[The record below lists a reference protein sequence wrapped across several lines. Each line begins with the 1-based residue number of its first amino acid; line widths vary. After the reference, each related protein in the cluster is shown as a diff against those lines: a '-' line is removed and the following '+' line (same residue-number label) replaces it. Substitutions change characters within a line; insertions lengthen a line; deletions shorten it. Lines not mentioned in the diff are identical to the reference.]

1 MYRVDGPLGPVETG
15 VLKQRALTKPGM
27 PGDPFWCPNKALYPY
42 LYLYLET
49 TQPLRRE
56 TGLAHKFT
64 PQPAFS
70 LPKLFARRRPA
81 SSSLSS
87 ISSRP
92 TVVSLTHPASNC
104 LQLTGAKRTKQRLSR
119 QINIPSTYVDI
130 QRSWHPPKPSRPATP
145 SQNWIIIQRQRRQQ
159 N

>member
-1 MYRVDGPLGPVETG
+1 MSKQNPVPVPVSVSVDDPCPSGPSS
-15 VLKQRALTKPGM
+15 RS
-27 PGDPFWCPNKALYPY
+27 
-42 LYLYLET
+42 
-49 TQPLRRE
+49 
-56 TGLAHKFT
+56 GLAHKFT

-70 LPKLFARRRPA
+70 LPKLFARRQPA

-130 QRSWHPPKPSRPATP
+130 WRSWHPPKPSRPATP
-145 SQNWIIIQRQRRQQ
+145 SQTGLLYSVKDGSRIEHYLPPAALLNW
-159 N
+159 